1 MTYNNHDVR
10 ARRAVSQP
18 ERNRRSIRLHGYDYS
33 RAGAYFVTICTQNRE
48 CLFGDIV
55 AGQMRLNGAGRIVAD
70 EWIKTAEIRDE
81 IELDEW
87 VVMPNHF
94 HGIIVIADGRGDRRV
109 APMGCTRI
117 SGEKGD
123 RRVAPV
129 GCTRISGEQGDRPV
143 APTGPQPRSVGAV
156 MAGFKSAATKRIN
169 ELRQSPGTKLWQRN
183 YWEHIVRNETELN
196 RIREYIHNNPAQWGM
211 DKLYP
216 RRGDRRVA
224 PMDGTRISF
233 EQGDRP
239 VAPTTEIREP
249 SAMYGHGAPCPNEAA
264 WMI

>member
-1 MTYNNHDVR
+1 MTRQH
-10 ARRAVSQP
+10 
-18 ERNRRSIRLHGYDYS
+18 
-33 RAGAYFVTICTQNRE
+33 
-48 CLFGDIV
+48 
-55 AGQMRLNGAGRIVAD
+55 
-70 EWIKTAEIRDE
+70 DE

-129 GCTRISGEQGDRPV
+129 GCTRISGEQV
-143 APTGPQPRSVGAV
+143 
-156 MAGFKSAATKRIN
+156 
-169 ELRQSPGTKLWQRN
+169 
-183 YWEHIVRNETELN
+183 
-196 RIREYIHNNPAQWGM
+196 
-211 DKLYP
+211 
-216 RRGDRRVA
+216 DRRVA
-224 PMDGTRISF
+224 PMGCTRISGEQVDRRVAPVGCTRISF
-233 EQGDRP
+233 EQGDRR

>member
-1 MTYNNHDVR
+1 MDDMTRQH
-10 ARRAVSQP
+10 
-18 ERNRRSIRLHGYDYS
+18 
-33 RAGAYFVTICTQNRE
+33 
-48 CLFGDIV
+48 
-55 AGQMRLNGAGRIVAD
+55 
-70 EWIKTAEIRDE
+70 DE

-117 SGEKGD
+117 SGEQVD

-129 GCTRISGEQGDRPV
+129 GC
-143 APTGPQPRSVGAV
+143 
-156 MAGFKSAATKRIN
+156 
-169 ELRQSPGTKLWQRN
+169 
-183 YWEHIVRNETELN
+183 
-196 RIREYIHNNPAQWGM
+196 
-211 DKLYP
+211 
-216 RRGDRRVA
+216 
-224 PMDGTRISF
+224 TRISF

>member
-1 MTYNNHDVR
+1 MDDMTRQH
-10 ARRAVSQP
+10 
-18 ERNRRSIRLHGYDYS
+18 
-33 RAGAYFVTICTQNRE
+33 
-48 CLFGDIV
+48 
-55 AGQMRLNGAGRIVAD
+55 
-70 EWIKTAEIRDE
+70 DE

-109 APMGCTRI
+109 APMGCTTVLGEQVDRRVAPMGCTRI
-117 SGEKGD
+117 SGEQVD

-129 GCTRISGEQGDRPV
+129 GC
-143 APTGPQPRSVGAV
+143 
-156 MAGFKSAATKRIN
+156 
-169 ELRQSPGTKLWQRN
+169 
-183 YWEHIVRNETELN
+183 
-196 RIREYIHNNPAQWGM
+196 
-211 DKLYP
+211 
-216 RRGDRRVA
+216 
-224 PMDGTRISF
+224 TRISF

>member
-1 MTYNNHDVR
+1 MDDMTRQH
-10 ARRAVSQP
+10 
-18 ERNRRSIRLHGYDYS
+18 
-33 RAGAYFVTICTQNRE
+33 
-48 CLFGDIV
+48 
-55 AGQMRLNGAGRIVAD
+55 
-70 EWIKTAEIRDE
+70 DE

-117 SGEKGD
+117 SGEQVD

-129 GCTRISGEQGDRPV
+129 GCTRIS
-143 APTGPQPRSVGAV
+143 
-156 MAGFKSAATKRIN
+156 
-169 ELRQSPGTKLWQRN
+169 
-183 YWEHIVRNETELN
+183 
-196 RIREYIHNNPAQWGM
+196 
-211 DKLYP
+211 
-216 RRGDRRVA
+216 
-224 PMDGTRISF
+224 F
-233 EQGDRP
+233 EQGDRR

>member
-1 MTYNNHDVR
+1 MTRQH
-10 ARRAVSQP
+10 
-18 ERNRRSIRLHGYDYS
+18 
-33 RAGAYFVTICTQNRE
+33 
-48 CLFGDIV
+48 
-55 AGQMRLNGAGRIVAD
+55 
-70 EWIKTAEIRDE
+70 DE

-117 SGEKGD
+117 SGEQVD

-129 GCTRISGEQGDRPV
+129 GC
-143 APTGPQPRSVGAV
+143 
-156 MAGFKSAATKRIN
+156 
-169 ELRQSPGTKLWQRN
+169 
-183 YWEHIVRNETELN
+183 
-196 RIREYIHNNPAQWGM
+196 
-211 DKLYP
+211 
-216 RRGDRRVA
+216 
-224 PMDGTRISF
+224 TRISF

>member
-1 MTYNNHDVR
+1 MTRQH
-10 ARRAVSQP
+10 
-18 ERNRRSIRLHGYDYS
+18 
-33 RAGAYFVTICTQNRE
+33 
-48 CLFGDIV
+48 
-55 AGQMRLNGAGRIVAD
+55 
-70 EWIKTAEIRDE
+70 DE

-117 SGEKGD
+117 SGEQVD

-129 GCTRISGEQGDRPV
+129 GCTRIS
-143 APTGPQPRSVGAV
+143 
-156 MAGFKSAATKRIN
+156 
-169 ELRQSPGTKLWQRN
+169 
-183 YWEHIVRNETELN
+183 
-196 RIREYIHNNPAQWGM
+196 
-211 DKLYP
+211 
-216 RRGDRRVA
+216 
-224 PMDGTRISF
+224 F
-233 EQGDRP
+233 EQGDRR